1 MVCDTRISAA
11 MTTPVLEA
19 QMNTRCFFAII
30 AISSALAACTN
41 MAVESA
47 PKKQTAT
54 QRSDA
59 AIKADALF
67 WDTLHNGEYEKIQN
81 ALEVLTAAY
90 LNTPNDSITAGHIGM
105 LHFWR
110 ITERNRLTQIPASI
124 TDDIV
129 VARKYLQESV
139 TLNPSDARYQGFL
152 GGAMAIEGTIHH
164 DEKLVR
170 RGYYTLLDSAKA
182 WPEFNLFTYGY
193 VMSLQPAD
201 SPRFKEGLEWQWL
214 TLDKCIEG
222 KVDRQSVDYSA
233 YKVIQASEG
242 VKRVC
247 GNSWIAPHNIE
258 GFFLNMGDMLVK
270 SGDWK
275 TAQQIYAGARLS
287 PGYTTWK
294 FRPVLEDRIK
304 DAQKNVALYN
314 APKDLGLKQE
324 PQMMVNSAFAC
335 TACHQS

>member
-1 MVCDTRISAA
+1 
-11 MTTPVLEA
+11 
-19 QMNTRCFFAII
+19 MNTKNFLAIMMAGSI
-30 AISSALAACTN
+30 LAGCAYT
-41 MAVESA
+41 AEKLA
-47 PKKQTAT
+47 PGKQPEA

-67 WDTLHNGEYEKIQN
+67 WDTLHNGKYENIQN

-90 LNTPNDSITAGHIGM
+90 LDTPNDSITAVHIGM

-110 ITERNRLTQIPASI
+110 VTERDRLTQIPASI

-129 VARKYLQESV
+129 MARKYLQESV

-152 GGAMAIEGTIHH
+152 GSAMAIEGTIHQ

-170 RGYYTLLDSAKA
+170 RGYYTLLDSVKA

-193 VMSLQPAD
+193 VMSLKPAD
-201 SPRFKEGLEWQWL
+201 FPRFKEGLEWQWL
-214 TLDKCIEG
+214 ALDKCIEG
-222 KVDRQSVDYSA
+222 KVDRQNIDYSA
-233 YKVIQASEG
+233 YKVIQVSEG

-270 SGDWK
+270 SGDWQA
-275 TAQQIYAGARLS
+275 AQKIYASAKLS
-287 PGYTTWK
+287 SDYANWK

-304 DAQKNVALYN
+304 DAQKNVALFN
-314 APKDLGLKQE
+314 APANSITKGR
-324 PQMMVNSAFAC
+324 PQVMVKSTFAC
-335 TACHQS
+335 MACHQR